1 MRLPLAALALLAT
14 SCATTQ
20 HPPAGTD
27 ADTVAWWGITGDLSS
42 DAMEGRDTG
51 SAGYDRAAKYVA
63 ERFAKA
69 GLQPAGEN
77 STWFQTLPLQELRVE
92 KEGTSFELVSNLHG
106 VGDRVLSATTTT
118 TLEFLRDI
126 TVRPIRSLPS
136 QLDASLAF
144 RGYCSPQEMTEVEE
158 SVVVCFGSRRA
169 GVTTAVQRLDAAAKA
184 GAAAIINVDDAG
196 FNIEPPRWPEAYA
209 RALSFRESS
218 VVSYPRMPAMRLSSE
233 GFATMMNQY
242 RENAAAILP
251 DDDLPSV
258 LAIAESGH
266 SAAAILKAGA
276 ASQPLPSFDIPTRL
290 RATFNQSVRQ
300 LQSDNILAILPG
312 TDPVLKEEFVIV
324 SAHLDGYGY
333 GEPVNGDALYNGA
346 FDDAA
351 YVATL
356 IRLAERQ
363 AGRGFKRS
371 VLFAAYTGEEKG
383 LLGSTW
389 FASHLTIPKEKI
401 AAVVNLD
408 QLRPLFPL
416 KILTMHAIDDTTLVN
431 NVRRVADAMGIEI
444 RPDLEP
450 ERNLNQRTD
459 HWPFLRMG
467 VPATNFV
474 FGFDP
479 GTEAEKRYREWY
491 QTRYHR
497 PQDDMNQPL
506 DWGAARDM
514 NTFLYRLVEDIAN
527 DPIRPSFVAG
537 SPSAPN

>member
-1 MRLPLAALALLAT
+1 MRLGLALLAMLAA

-20 HPPAGTD
+20 QPPLGTD
-27 ADTVAWWGITGDLSS
+27 VDTVAWWSITGHLSS

-51 SAGYDRAAKYVA
+51 SAGYDRAAAYVA
-63 ERFAKA
+63 ERFARA
-69 GLQPAGEN
+69 GLTPAGEKG
-77 STWFQTLPLQELRVE
+77 TWFQTLPLQEVRVE
-92 KEGTSFELVSNLHG
+92 KEGTSFELVSSLHG
-106 VGDRVLSATTTT
+106 VGPRFLSASTTT
-118 TLEFLRDI
+118 TLEFLHDV
-126 TVRPIRSLPS
+126 TVRPSRSLPS
-136 QLDASLAF
+136 RIDASLAF
-144 RGYCSPQEMTEVEE
+144 RGYCSPQEITNVEE
-158 SVVVCFGSRRA
+158 NVVVCFGARRA
-169 GVTTAVQRLDAAAKA
+169 GMTTPAQRLDAAAKA
-184 GAAAIINVDDAG
+184 GAAGIINVDDPG
-196 FNIEPPRWPEAYA
+196 FAIEPPRWPEAYA
-209 RALSFRESS
+209 RAVSFREPSPES
-218 VVSYPRMPAMRLSSE
+218 NPSMPAMRVSAE
-233 GFATMMNQY
+233 AFATMMNHY
-242 RENAAAILP
+242 RENASVILP
-251 DDDLPSV
+251 DDALPGV

-266 SAAAILKAGA
+266 SAADILKAGA

-290 RATFNQSVRQ
+290 RATFNRSTRQ
-300 LQSDNILAILPG
+300 LQSDNVLAILPG
-312 TDPVLKEEFVIV
+312 TDPVLKDEFVIV
-324 SAHLDGYGY
+324 SAHLDGYGF
-333 GEPVNGDALYNGA
+333 GEPVNGDRLYNGA

-356 IRLAERQ
+356 IRLAEQQ
-363 AGRGFKRS
+363 AGKGFKRS
-371 VLFAAYTGEEKG
+371 ILFAVYTGEEKG

-416 KILTMHAIDDTTLVN
+416 KILTMHAIDDTTLAT
-431 NVRRVADAMGIEI
+431 NVRRVASTMGIEI

-479 GTEAEKRYREWY
+479 GTEAESKYREWY
-491 QTRYHR
+491 QSRYHR

-514 NTFLYRLVEDIAN
+514 NTFFYRLVEDIAN
-527 DPIRPSFVAG
+527 DPVRPSFAAG
-537 SPSAPN
+537 SQWAPR

>member
-51 SAGYDRAAKYVA
+51 SPGHDRAAKYVA

-77 STWFQTLPLQELRVE
+77 ETWFQTLPLQEVRVE
-92 KEGTSFELVSNLHG
+92 KEGTSLEIISYLGGPRDVRTTRPYNFLHG
-106 VGDRVLSATTTT
+106 
-118 TLEFLRDI
+118 F
-126 TVRPIRSLPS
+126 TVRPSAALPTSLS
-136 QLDASLAF
+136 ADIAF
-144 RGYCSPQEMTEVEE
+144 RGYCRPSDLVRVEYK
-158 SVVVCFGSRRA
+158 VVVCFGTRRA
-169 GVTTAVQRLDAAAKA
+169 GMTTPAQRIEAAARA
-184 GAAAIINVDDAG
+184 GAVGIVNVDDPG
-196 FNIEPPRWPEAYA
+196 FTIEPSRWPEAYS
-209 RALSFRESS
+209 RSITFRDAGSAD
-218 VVSYPRMPAMRLSSE
+218 YPQVAVMR
-233 GFATMMNQY
+233 FAT
-242 RENAAAILP
+242 
-251 DDDLPSV
+251 DLFKD
-258 LAIAESGH
+258 LIEATRRDAD
-266 SAAAILKAGA
+266 AILKAG
-276 ASQPLPSFDIPTRL
+276 SEMQPLPSFDIPATL
-290 RATFNQSVRQ
+290 NATFATSTGQ
-300 LQSDNILAILPG
+300 LQSDNVLAILPG
-312 TDPVLKEEFVIV
+312 SDPVLKNEFVIV

-389 FASHLTIPKEKI
+389 FASHLTIPKENI

-479 GTEAEKRYREWY
+479 GTEAEKKYREWY

-537 SPSAPN
+537 SPFAPN